1 MTDGRGLASDRPTLL
16 VTVPNYLPGY
26 KAGGAIRTVSAMCR
40 QLQDDFRFKILTS
53 DRDAGDDSP
62 YPDIRRDAWVS
73 RPEAEV
79 QVQYLSPRNQGIAG
93 LRRAITS
100 ASPDL
105 LYLNGIYHPVFVLRP
120 LMLRR
125 LGLIP
130 DTPVVIAARGHLSPG
145 AMAVKAWRKRLYIHF
160 LRICRLLDG
169 AVFQASDAMER
180 REIRDVLP
188 GADAR
193 VAPNVTP
200 QTRPGNGSD
209 AEPEP
214 LRKAPG
220 SLRAVFLSR
229 ISPKKNLLG
238 ALKACRQISKSLTLC
253 VVGPVGD
260 ERYWD
265 ECQRYIERLP
275 NQVEVVYHGAVAH
288 DDVPKTLKDHHLFF
302 LPSHSENYGH
312 VIREA
317 LEAGRPVL
325 ISDQTPWRGLEDSGA
340 GWVCPVSDTACFSRR
355 LEYCVEM
362 THEEFADRCRAARC
376 YVADARER
384 RDAVAR
390 NRSLL
395 MDVLK
400 GG

>member
-1 MTDGRGLASDRPTLL
+1 MTADPGDTSTRPTLL

-62 YPDIRRDAWVS
+62 YSGIRQDAWVS

-79 QVQYLSPRNQGIAG
+79 QYLSPRRRGVAG
-93 LRRAITS
+93 LRRALAS

-105 LYLNGIYHPVFVLRP
+105 LYLNGVYHPVFVLRP
-120 LMLRR
+120 LLLRR

-130 DTPVVIAARGHLSPG
+130 DTPVIVAARGHLSPG

-169 AVFQASDAMER
+169 AVFQASDALER
-180 REIRDVLP
+180 REIRKVLP
-188 GADAR
+188 DSDVR

-200 QTRPGNGSD
+200 RTRAVDGH
-209 AEPEP
+209 AEERAF
-214 LRKAPG
+214 LRKDTG
-220 SLRAVFLSR
+220 SLRAIFLSR
-229 ISPKKNLLG
+229 ISPEKNLLG
-238 ALKACRQISKSLTLC
+238 ALKASRQVSKSLTLS

-265 ECQRYIERLP
+265 ECRRYIETLP
-275 NQVEVVYHGAVAH
+275 SRIEVVYHGAVAH
-288 DDVPKTLKDHHLFF
+288 EEVTDTLQDHHLFF
-302 LPSHSENYGH
+302 LPSRSENYGH

-340 GWVCPVSDTACFSRR
+340 GWICPVSDTECLSRR
-355 LEYCVEM
+355 LKYCVEM
-362 THEEFADRCRAARC
+362 THDEFEERCRAARS
-376 YVADARER
+376 YAADARKQ

-390 NRSLL
+390 NRTLL
-395 MDVLK
+395 MDVLHDD
-400 GG
+400 